1 MTNIP
6 PTGSMTPSR
15 RSASRFGTAAVLA
28 GVAFTC
34 VPGVQA
40 LGQSTASAATA
51 TATRPVFGAPYDG
64 DRAFLKCAPTR
75 ATSAA
80 QINERLGQ
88 KRADAI
94 ARCLG
99 MVKRDV
105 FTPRQFRMFVTGRS
119 ATPIANSKAY
129 TATVD
134 ASVKILTNTRTN
146 PYYVETGGTVQP
158 VSLGSYGLY
167 VQRVRRTTHKN
178 GTVTTV
184 KIPPTLMSPANE
196 VAPPL
201 KFNVIITPVTGYLST
216 WCKANGATASLEMLY
231 RSAFWREA
239 GYSLKAQALQD
250 PADLATLPGTQEH
263 VGMSMVP
270 ALWNINFTLIYTL
283 NPAAAA
289 NMPAYWAPIPAAVAR
304 GISQSRNGRVPWAEY
319 SGYFG

>member
-1 MTNIP
+1 
-6 PTGSMTPSR
+6 
-15 RSASRFGTAAVLA
+15 
-28 GVAFTC
+28 
-34 VPGVQA
+34 
-40 LGQSTASAATA
+40 
-51 TATRPVFGAPYDG
+51 
-64 DRAFLKCAPTR
+64 
-75 ATSAA
+75 
-80 QINERLGQ
+80 
-88 KRADAI
+88 
-94 ARCLG
+94 
-99 MVKRDV
+99 
-105 FTPRQFRMFVTGRS
+105 MFITGRS
-119 ATPIANSKAY
+119 ATPIPNSRAY
-129 TATVD
+129 TATID
-134 ASVKILTNTRTN
+134 ASAEILTNTRAN
-146 PYYVETGGTVQP
+146 PYYVETGGTLQP
-158 VSLGSYGLY
+158 VSLASYGLY